1 MRIKENKFSV
11 TTLITYITL
20 TAVGVLYTR
29 APAPL
34 AIAQHPIFVD
44 VTEEA
49 GIHFKHTSGKTE
61 HKHIIETMGSGAV
74 FFDYDNDG
82 HTDLYF
88 VNSGP
93 VPNPVPNKTLSKT
106 KQSTTSIA
114 DNAKEREG
122 TNSPVRTHAID
133 RKTPDPNANALYRNE
148 GNGQFTDVTEISGTG
163 DTGYGMAAAA
173 GDIDN
178 DGHAELYVANFGPDT
193 LYRNNGDGTF
203 TDITESAGI
212 DNQSWGIAVVYLDF
226 NRDGHL
232 DIFVVNYLVY
242 DVSMPVETYKG
253 IVGYGHPRRYRGTA
267 DVLYRNNG
275 DGTFTDVAAQAGV
288 TNPEEGRGMAA
299 VACDYDND
307 GFPDIYV
314 TNDTNR
320 NFLYRNNGDGTFTDE
335 SLFIGA
341 GYDENGVAEGSM
353 GVDCGD
359 YNGDGW
365 LDLVIA
371 NSEKATLYK
380 NEEGIFTDATVASG
394 LQQPT
399 LPFVGFSPLFLDY
412 DNDGHLDIFCAN
424 GHPQDVIE
432 ILQDHETYAQRAQ
445 LFRNNGDGTY
455 RDVSETAG
463 TYFSEAR
470 VGRAAASADYDNDGD
485 VDIIVMNSNQRPV
498 LLRNETRKTPP
509 APVAQGKP
517 VPRIGNVE
525 IDNPQESHIVNPN
538 PLYPGHPGHPGHPAQ
553 NWLGI
558 ELVGTRSNRDGIG
571 AKVTIIAGGIPQVAE
586 TKSGSSYASG
596 SDTRLL
602 FGVGEQQRVET
613 IAVTWPSGITQE
625 LAGVEVNQTVT
636 ISEPE
641 R

>member
-1 MRIKENKFSV
+1 MQTTKIIV
-11 TTLITYITL
+11 TTLITYIIL

-29 APAPL
+29 APAL
-34 AIAQHPIFVD
+34 EAIAQHPIFVD

-74 FFDYDNDG
+74 FFDYDNDS

-93 VPNPVPNKTLSKT
+93 VPRNPGVTVARGPVPRDASSDITPNRLGS
-106 KQSTTSIA
+106 
-114 DNAKEREG
+114 
-122 TNSPVRTHAID
+122 
-133 RKTPDPNANALYRNE
+133 PDPNANALYRNE

-203 TDITESAGI
+203 TDITEAAGI

-226 NRDGHL
+226 NRDGNL

-275 DGTFTDVAAQAGV
+275 DGTFTDMSAEAGV

-359 YNGDGW
+359 YNRDGW
-365 LDLVIA
+365 LDFIVA

-380 NEEGIFTDATVASG
+380 NEEGLLFSDATVASG

-485 VDIIVMNSNQRPV
+485 VDIIVMNSNQRAV
-498 LLRNETRKTPP
+498 LLRNETRE
-509 APVAQGKP
+509 
-517 VPRIGNVE
+517 NVE
-525 IDNPQESHIVNPN
+525 IDNAQENHVVDPN
-538 PLYPGHPGHPGHPAQ
+538 LLYPEHPEHPGHPAS

-558 ELVGTRSNRDGIG
+558 KLVGTLSNRNGIG
-571 AKVTIIAGGIPQVAE
+571 AKVTIHAGEMTQITE

-625 LAGVEVNQTVT
+625 LAGIAVNQILT

>member
-1 MRIKENKFSV
+1 MRITKNKFSV
-11 TTLITYITL
+11 ITLITYIFL
-20 TAVGVLYTR
+20 TFVGVLYTR
-29 APAPL
+29 AAS
-34 AIAQHPIFVD
+34 AQHPIFVD

-82 HTDLYF
+82 HPDLYF

-93 VPNPVPNKTLSKT
+93 VPHNPQATVARGPVPRDAS
-106 KQSTTSIA
+106 S
-114 DNAKEREG
+114 
-122 TNSPVRTHAID
+122 
-133 RKTPDPNANALYRNE
+133 ANALYRNE
-148 GNGQFTDVTEISGTG
+148 GNGQFTDVTEISDTG

-178 DGHAELYVANFGPDT
+178 DGDAELYVANFGPDT

-226 NRDGHL
+226 NLDGHL

-275 DGTFTDVAAQAGV
+275 DGTFTDVAAEAGV

-498 LLRNETRKTPP
+498 LLRNET
-509 APVAQGKP
+509 
-517 VPRIGNVE
+517 NVE
-525 IDNPQESHIVNPN
+525 IDNHQESHVVNPN
-538 PLYPGHPGHPGHPAQ
+538 PLYPEHPEHPGHPAS
-553 NWLGI
+553 NWIGI

-571 AKVTIIAGGIPQVAE
+571 AKVTIIAGGIPQVSE

-602 FGVGEQQRVET
+602 FGVGEQQRVES

>member
-1 MRIKENKFSV
+1 MQQHRNLRFFLQTIL
-11 TTLITYITL
+11 LILL
-20 TAVGVLYTR
+20 TSIGAR
-29 APAPL
+29 KHAA
-34 AIAQHPIFVD
+34 AAKHPIFVD

-49 GIHFKHTSGKTE
+49 GIHFKHTNGKTE

-74 FFDYDNDG
+74 FFDYDTDG
-82 HTDLYF
+82 DADLYF
-88 VNSGP
+88 VNSGSIP
-93 VPNPVPNKTLSKT
+93 ARL
-106 KQSTTSIA
+106 QSAPTDSA
-114 DNAKEREG
+114 GNAK
-122 TNSPVRTHAID
+122 TANVIINL
-133 RKTPDPNANALYRNE
+133 PDKSAPTDSAGNALYRND
-148 GNGQFTDVTEISGTG
+148 GNGRFTDVTDISGTG

-178 DGHAELYVANFGPDT
+178 DGDAELYVANFGQDI

-203 TDITESAGI
+203 TDITEAAGI
-212 DNQSWGIAVVYLDF
+212 DNQSWGIAAVYLDF
-226 NRDGHL
+226 NLDGHL

-275 DGTFTDVAAQAGV
+275 DGTFTNVAAEAGV
-288 TNPEEGRGMAA
+288 TNPDEGRGMAA
-299 VACDYDND
+299 IACDYNND

-335 SLFIGA
+335 SLFIGG

-365 LDLVIA
+365 LDFIIA

-380 NEEGIFTDATVASG
+380 NEEGILFADATVESG

-412 DNDGHLDIFCAN
+412 DNDGQLDIFCAN
-424 GHPQDVIE
+424 GHPQDVIK

-445 LFRNNGDGTY
+445 LFRNNGDSTY
-455 RDVSETAG
+455 HEVSETAG
-463 TYFSEAR
+463 AYFASAF
-470 VGRAAASADYDNDGD
+470 VGRAAACADYDNDGD
-485 VDIIVMNSNQRPV
+485 TDIIVMNSNQRAV
-498 LLRNETRKTPP
+498 LLRNE
-509 APVAQGKP
+509 
-517 VPRIGNVE
+517 IGNR
-525 IDNPQESHIVNPN
+525 H
-538 PLYPGHPGHPGHPAQ
+538 

-558 ELVGTRSNRDGIG
+558 KLVGTQSNRNGIG
-571 AKVTIIAGGIPQVAE
+571 AKVTIHAGEMTQVTE

-602 FGVGEQQRVET
+602 FGVAEHERVEK
-613 IAVTWPSGITQE
+613 IIITWPSGIRQE
-625 LAGVEVNQTVT
+625 LAGVEVNQILT

>member
-1 MRIKENKFSV
+1 MRITKNKFSV
-11 TTLITYITL
+11 ITLITYITL
-20 TAVGVLYTR
+20 TTVGVLYTR

-93 VPNPVPNKTLSKT
+93 VPPNPPATPQATVARGPVPRNAG
-106 KQSTTSIA
+106 IA
-114 DNAKEREG
+114 RE
-122 TNSPVRTHAID
+122 PVPRDASS
-133 RKTPDPNANALYRNE
+133 ANALYRNE
-148 GNGQFTDVTEISGTG
+148 GNGQFTDVTDISGTG

-226 NRDGHL
+226 NRDGNL

-275 DGTFTDVAAQAGV
+275 DGTFTDVAAEAGV

-320 NFLYRNNGDGTFTDE
+320 NFLYRNNGDSTFTDE

-432 ILQDHETYAQRAQ
+432 ILQDHETYAQPAQ

-485 VDIIVMNSNQRPV
+485 VDIIVMNSNQRAV
-498 LLRNETRKTPP
+498 LLRNETN
-509 APVAQGKP
+509 
-517 VPRIGNVE
+517 IE
-525 IDNPQESHIVNPN
+525 IDNAQESHVVDPN
-538 PLYPGHPGHPGHPAQ
+538 PLYPGHPGHPAQ

-558 ELVGTRSNRDGIG
+558 KLVGTLSNRNGIG
-571 AKVTIIAGGIPQVAE
+571 AKVTIIAGGIPQVSE

>member
-1 MRIKENKFSV
+1 MRKHRKLQLFLQIIIFILLTSV
-11 TTLITYITL
+11 S
-20 TAVGVLYTR
+20 AFCKH
-29 APAPL
+29 AA
-34 AIAQHPIFVD
+34 AQHPIFVD
-44 VTEEA
+44 VTQEA
-49 GIHFKHTSGKTE
+49 GIHFKHTNGKTE
-61 HKHIIETMGSGAV
+61 HKHIIETMGSGTV

-82 HTDLYF
+82 DAELYF

-93 VPNPVPNKTLSKT
+93 IPKD
-106 KQSTTSIA
+106 KQHA
-114 DNAKEREG
+114 RLQG
-122 TNSPVRTHAID
+122 TPPGKA
-133 RKTPDPNANALYRNE
+133 ANALYRND
-148 GNGQFTDVTEISGTG
+148 GNGRFTDVTEISGTG

-173 GDIDN
+173 ADIDN
-178 DGHAELYVANFGPDT
+178 DGDADLYVANFGQDT

-203 TDITESAGI
+203 TDITEAAGI
-212 DNQSWGIAVVYLDF
+212 DNHSWGIAAVYLDF
-226 NRDGHL
+226 NLDGHL

-242 DVSMPVETYKG
+242 DLSMPVETYKG

-275 DGTFTDVAAQAGV
+275 DGTFTNVAAAAGV

-335 SLFIGA
+335 SLFIGG

-380 NEEGIFTDATVASG
+380 NEEGFLFSDATVESG

-412 DNDGHLDIFCAN
+412 DNDGYLDIFCAN

-432 ILQDHETYAQRAQ
+432 ILQDHETYAQRDQ
-445 LFRNNGDGTY
+445 VFRNNGDGTY
-455 RDVSETAG
+455 YEVSETAG
-463 TYFSEAR
+463 AYFSETF
-470 VGRAAASADYDNDGD
+470 VGRAAACADYDNDGD
-485 VDIIVMNSNQRPV
+485 MDIVVMNSNQRAV
-498 LLRNETRKTPP
+498 LLRNE
-509 APVAQGKP
+509 G
-517 VPRIGNVE
+517 GNR
-525 IDNPQESHIVNPN
+525 H
-538 PLYPGHPGHPGHPAQ
+538 

-558 ELVGTRSNRDGIG
+558 QLVGTRSNRDGIG
-571 AKVTIIAGGIPQVAE
+571 AKVTIIAGDMTQIAE

-596 SDTRLL
+596 SQVRLL
-602 FGVGEQQRVET
+602 FGVGAHERIER
-613 IAVTWPSGITQE
+613 IAITWPSGIRQE
-625 LAGVEVNQTVT
+625 LAGIEANQIVT

-641 R
+641 N

>member
-1 MRIKENKFSV
+1 MRQHRNLRFFLQTIL
-11 TTLITYITL
+11 LILL
-20 TAVGVLYTR
+20 TSIGAR
-29 APAPL
+29 KHAA
-34 AIAQHPIFVD
+34 AAKHPIFAD

-49 GIHFKHTSGKTE
+49 GIHFKHTNGKTE

-74 FFDYDNDG
+74 FFDYDTDG
-82 HTDLYF
+82 DADLYF
-88 VNSGP
+88 VNSGNIP
-93 VPNPVPNKTLSKT
+93 ARL
-106 KQSTTSIA
+106 QSAPTDSA
-114 DNAKEREG
+114 GNAK
-122 TNSPVRTHAID
+122 TANVIINL
-133 RKTPDPNANALYRNE
+133 PDKSAPTDSAGNALYRND
-148 GNGQFTDVTEISGTG
+148 GNGRFTDVTDISGTG

-178 DGHAELYVANFGPDT
+178 DGDAELYVANFGQDI

-203 TDITESAGI
+203 TDITEAAGI
-212 DNQSWGIAVVYLDF
+212 DNQSWGIAAVYLDF
-226 NRDGHL
+226 NLDGHL

-275 DGTFTDVAAQAGV
+275 DGTFTNVAAEAGV
-288 TNPEEGRGMAA
+288 TNPDEGRGMAA
-299 VACDYDND
+299 IACDYDND

-335 SLFIGA
+335 SLFIGG

-365 LDLVIA
+365 LDFIIA

-380 NEEGIFTDATVASG
+380 NEEGLLFADATVESG

-455 RDVSETAG
+455 HEVSETAG
-463 TYFSEAR
+463 AYFASAF
-470 VGRAAASADYDNDGD
+470 VGRAAACADYDNDGD
-485 VDIIVMNSNQRPV
+485 TDIIVMNSNQRAV
-498 LLRNETRKTPP
+498 LLRNE
-509 APVAQGKP
+509 
-517 VPRIGNVE
+517 IGNR
-525 IDNPQESHIVNPN
+525 H
-538 PLYPGHPGHPGHPAQ
+538 

-558 ELVGTRSNRDGIG
+558 KLVGTRSNRNGIG
-571 AKVTIIAGGIPQVAE
+571 AKVTIHAGEMTQVTE

-602 FGVGEQQRVET
+602 FGVGEHERVEK
-613 IAVTWPSGITQE
+613 ISITWPSGIRQE
-625 LAGVEVNQTVT
+625 LAGVEVNQIVT